1 MTTHTEQNN
10 GLISQHGNIW
20 LCSIRN
26 TAEAPLNGV
35 WSEEEGSY
43 ASCFY
48 CWFLESFKSCLLLPV
63 ALPSLI
69 DTLVQL
75 LAWRSMLWLSMTMW
89 QQKYLT
95 QNDFL
100 SMHNM
105 DCWSDLWH
113 YIFVS
118 VRRSL
123 PLWWK
128 EIHAHKHTHT
138 HTVQKQLCFA
148 TLYKSHWDG
157 CSPVNLL
164 HIFRTTFPKNTSG
177 WLLLIQA
184 T

>member
-1 MTTHTEQNN
+1 MTVHLLAVHLVT
-10 GLISQHGNIW
+10 GLP
-20 LCSIRN
+20 LCCGR
-26 TAEAPLNGV
+26 TAPKF
-35 WSEEEGSY
+35 SEEEGSY

-48 CWFLESFKSCLLLPV
+48 CWFLESFKSCLLLPM

-105 DCWSDLWH
+105 DCWPDLWH
-113 YIFVS
+113 YICFVS

-138 HTVQKQLCFA
+138 HSAEA
-148 TLYKSHWDG
+148 TLL
-157 CSPVNLL
+157 CN
-164 HIFRTTFPKNTSG
+164 FT
-177 WLLLIQA
+177 
-184 T
+184 

>member
-1 MTTHTEQNN
+1 MTVHLLAVHLVT
-10 GLISQHGNIW
+10 GLP
-20 LCSIRN
+20 LCCGR
-26 TAEAPLNGV
+26 TAPKF
-35 WSEEEGSY
+35 SEEEGSY

-48 CWFLESFKSCLLLPV
+48 CWFLESFKSCLLLPM

-75 LAWRSMLWLSMTMW
+75 LAWRSMLWLSMTMCVAAKVLDTEW
-89 QQKYLT
+89 FPQHAQHGLLAWSLALHLFCFSQEKPAFMVKGNTRT
-95 QNDFL
+95 Q
-100 SMHNM
+100 
-105 DCWSDLWH
+105 
-113 YIFVS
+113 
-118 VRRSL
+118 
-123 PLWWK
+123 
-128 EIHAHKHTHT
+128 THT

>member
-75 LAWRSMLWLSMTMW
+75 LAWRSMLWLSMTMCVAAKVLDTEW
-89 QQKYLT
+89 FPQHAQHGLLVWSLALHLFCFSQEKPAFMVKGNTRT
-95 QNDFL
+95 Q
-100 SMHNM
+100 
-105 DCWSDLWH
+105 
-113 YIFVS
+113 
-118 VRRSL
+118 
-123 PLWWK
+123 
-128 EIHAHKHTHT
+128 THT
-138 HTVQKQLCFA
+138 HTQCRSNFALQLYISR
-148 TLYKSHWDG
+148 TG
-157 CSPVNLL
+157 MGVLL
-164 HIFRTTFPKNTSG
+164 
-177 WLLLIQA
+177 
-184 T
+184 

>member
-1 MTTHTEQNN
+1 MTVHLLAVHLVT
-10 GLISQHGNIW
+10 GLP
-20 LCSIRN
+20 LCCGR
-26 TAEAPLNGV
+26 TAPKF
-35 WSEEEGSY
+35 SEEEGSY

-48 CWFLESFKSCLLLPV
+48 CWFLESFKSCLLLPM

-105 DCWSDLWH
+105 DCWPDLWH
-113 YIFVS
+113 YICFVS

-128 EIHAHKHTHT
+128 EIHAHKHKHT
-138 HTVQKQLCFA
+138 HSAEA
-148 TLYKSHWDG
+148 TLL
-157 CSPVNLL
+157 CNF
-164 HIFRTTFPKNTSG
+164 I
-177 WLLLIQA
+177 
-184 T
+184 